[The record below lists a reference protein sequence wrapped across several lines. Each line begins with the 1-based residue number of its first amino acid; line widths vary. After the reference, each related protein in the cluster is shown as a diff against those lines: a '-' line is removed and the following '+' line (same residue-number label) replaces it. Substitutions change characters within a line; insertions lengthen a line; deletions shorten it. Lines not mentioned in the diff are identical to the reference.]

1 MSKRSHNQIITS
13 PENLVA
19 AMVAACQEYTDEVKE
34 KVSEGL
40 IKIGEEAVDEI
51 KTIAPVYSGDDKKV
65 KKGAYRRS
73 WKYRIGKERGA
84 IKVTVHAD
92 GQQYRLTH
100 LLENGH
106 VLRDGTG
113 RQVGKVEP
121 IPHISIVN
129 ANAEKK
135 VDKLLEK
142 I

>member
-1 MSKRSHNQIITS
+1 MKIS
-13 PENLVA
+13 PEALVA
-19 AMVAACQEYTDEVKE
+19 AMVSACQDYTDEVRE
-34 KVSEGL
+34 EVVTGL
-40 IKIGEEAVDEI
+40 KRIGEEAVNEI
-51 KTIAPVYSGDDKKV
+51 KEIAPVYTGNDKKV

-73 WKYRIGKERGA
+73 WKCRIEKERGA
-84 IKVTVHAD
+84 IKVTVHAG

-113 RQVGKVEP
+113 RQVGNVEP

>member
-1 MSKRSHNQIITS
+1 MKIS

-19 AMVAACQEYTDEVKE
+19 AMVSACQEYIDEVKE
-34 KVSEGL
+34 KELEGL
-40 IKIGEEAVDEI
+40 KKIGEEAVNEI
-51 KTIAPVYSGDDKKV
+51 KEIAPAYTGNDKKV

-73 WKYRIGKERGA
+73 WKYRIDKERGT
-84 IKVTVHAD
+84 IKVTVHAG

-113 RQVGKVEP
+113 REIGKVEP
-121 IPHISIVN
+121 IQHISIVE
-129 ANAEKK
+129 ANAKK
-135 VDKLLEK
+135 KFDKLQEK